1 MEETIQAYVDT
12 LHRNQ
17 LFSLFK
23 EQIEQ
28 YSINP
33 SLNIISLYEF
43 ITSHLHINKSLL
55 VFINYL
61 NIEDFIYQLICK
73 HASVPILN
81 HSMLREQIQKLS
93 IIFKNNYLDETLHFQ
108 RHHRCYAPRCFSNSS
123 C

>member
-1 MEETIQAYVDT
+1 MEETIQSYVDA

-28 YSINP
+28 YSLNP
-33 SLNIISLYEF
+33 SLHIISLYEF

-55 VFINYL
+55 ISLNYL
-61 NIEDFIYQLICK
+61 NIEDFIYRLICK
-73 HASVPILN
+73 HANLPIPN

-93 IIFKNNYLDETLHFQ
+93 IIFKNNYLDETLYFQ
-108 RHHRCYAPRCFSNSS
+108 RHPGCYASRCFSNSS